1 MELRYIYTRSSVW
14 EQYKEDMYSDFS
26 LTLQAN
32 ERFICNWLSKAVRK
46 LHIETSPPIKSLS
59 FTHSPIGTN
68 ISIDFSEGIVHCN
81 LLLSATD
88 QERLQQM
95 SILEDRYEFFLSYLE
110 RGYKEVSERIIL
122 PIDQLLDLHD
132 QFRQNGYRNE
142 WLFKKKM
149 IREYG
154 LYVFLKCYFTTFDFH
169 LELEAYD
176 LKKTHLIAKD
186 IIFRSFPDELCYDKD
201 FRSIQVE
208 GSKLQI
214 LNFLGKAEMAVDLE
228 ALTQGRVV
236 VDYID
241 DDFLNWEERKE
252 STRKAIERI
261 TW

>member
-1 MELRYIYTRSSVW
+1 MSE
-14 EQYKEDMYSDFS
+14 
-26 LTLQAN
+26 
-32 ERFICNWLSKAVRK
+32 
-46 LHIETSPPIKSLS
+46 
-59 FTHSPIGTN
+59 
-68 ISIDFSEGIVHCN
+68 SIPLPVD
-81 LLLSATD
+81 
-88 QERLQQM
+88 
-95 SILEDRYEFFLSYLE
+95 SIL
-110 RGYKEVSERIIL
+110 G
-122 PIDQLLDLHD
+122 LHD
-132 QFRQNGYRNE
+132 QFRKGGYRNE

-208 GSKLQI
+208 GSRLQI

>member
-14 EQYKEDMYSDFS
+14 EQYKEDMYSDFA

-46 LHIETSPPIKSLS
+46 LHIETSPQIKALA
-59 FTHSPIGTN
+59 FTHSPIETS

-110 RGYKEVSERIIL
+110 RGYKAVSERIIL

-132 QFRQNGYRNE
+132 QFRLNRYRNE

-154 LYVFLKCYFTTFDFH
+154 MYVFLKCCFTTFDFH

-176 LKKTHLIAKD
+176 LKKTHLIAKGVV
-186 IIFRSFPDELCYDKD
+186 FRSFPDEMCYEKD
-201 FRSIQVE
+201 FRSIIVD
-208 GSKLQI
+208 GPYLKI
-214 LNFLGKAEMAVDLE
+214 LNFLGNVEMVVDLE
-228 ALTQGRVV
+228 ALAQGRVA

-241 DDFLNWEERKE
+241 GQFLNWPERNE

>member
-1 MELRYIYTRSSVW
+1 MYLRYIAISGSSGKGEFAVFEDRFRSNS
-14 EQYKEDMYSDFS
+14 
-26 LTLQAN
+26 
-32 ERFICNWLSKAVRK
+32 RFICNYLSKEVRK
-46 LHIETSPPIKSLS
+46 LKLNTFPYKMLNYYPSPSESSIRIWDSDVINCKLFLS
-59 FTHSPIGTN
+59 PEE
-68 ISIDFSEGIVHCN
+68 IDKLN
-81 LLLSATD
+81 KMK
-88 QERLQQM
+88 R
-95 SILEDRYEFFLSYLE
+95 LEDRYEYYFSFLE
-110 RGYKEVSERIIL
+110 RGYRFVSESIPLPVDSIL
-122 PIDQLLDLHD
+122 GLHD
-132 QFRQNGYRNE
+132 QFRKGGYRNE

-176 LKKTHLIAKD
+176 LKQTRLIAKD
-186 IIFRSFPDELCYDKD
+186 IIFQSFPDEICFSKD

-241 DDFLNWEERKE
+241 DDFLNWEECKE